1 MPLDPQ
7 CAAIVAAAT
16 SAGTPFQAGDPL
28 AVRRAY
34 ATTTAGYAYDPGP
47 LRQVEDGSCA
57 GPGGPIGLRL
67 YRPHSAKPVL
77 PALLYFHGGGWSAGD
92 LDTHD
97 HLCRHLAFAG
107 DVVVIAVDY
116 RLAPEHPFPAPLAD
130 CVAAWDWARASA
142 AALGIDAERI
152 AVGGDSAGGNL
163 AAALTLQLR
172 DAGAALPAFQLL
184 IYPAVDF
191 TADNASLRDN
201 ATGYLLTRAAMEMFA
216 DWYLVDRARRA
227 DPLASPLLAASHQ
240 GLPPALV
247 QTAEFDPLR
256 DEGAAYAARLSAAG
270 VAVTAERFDGL
281 IHAFYGMTSVFAQ
294 AAVAQQRTADL
305 FRAAIGTGA

>member
-7 CAAIVAAAT
+7 CAAIVAAVAA
-16 SAGTPFQAGDPL
+16 AGTPFNAGDHL

-34 ATTTAGYAYDPGP
+34 AATTAAYTYDPGP
-47 LRQVEDGSCA
+47 LRQVEDSSFA
-57 GPGGPIGLRL
+57 GPGGPVKLRT
-67 YRPHSAKPVL
+67 YRPHSAQPTL
-77 PALLYFHGGGWSAGD
+77 PALLYFHGGGWAAGD
-92 LDTHD
+92 LETHD
-97 HLCRHLAFAG
+97 HICRHLAFAG
-107 DVVVIAVDY
+107 DLVVIAVDY

-130 CVAAWDWARASA
+130 CVAAWRWACASA
-142 AALGIDAERI
+142 ATLGIDAGRI

-163 AAALTLQLR
+163 AAALTLELR

-216 DWYLVDRARRA
+216 DWYLTEQARRA
-227 DPLASPLLAASHQ
+227 DPFASPLLAASHR
-240 GLPPALV
+240 GLPPAFV

-256 DEGAAYAARLSAAG
+256 DEGAAYADKLRAAG
-270 VAVTAERFDGL
+270 VAVTHRLYPGMLHGFARMGARVNQGRRALDDAAAALRQGL
-281 IHAFYGMTSVFAQ
+281 S
-294 AAVAQQRTADL
+294 
-305 FRAAIGTGA
+305 

>member
-7 CAAIVAAAT
+7 CAAIVAAAA

-34 ATTTAGYAYDPGP
+34 ATTTAAYAYDPGP

-142 AALGIDAERI
+142 AALGIDAARI

-172 DAGAALPAFQLL
+172 DAGATLPAFQLL

-256 DEGAAYAARLSAAG
+256 DEGAAYAEKLRAAG
-270 VAVTAERFDGL
+270 VAVTYRL
-281 IHAFYGMTSVFAQ
+281 YPGMLHGFARMGAKVDQ
-294 AAVAQQRTADL
+294 GRRALDDAAAALR
-305 FRAAIGTGA
+305 RALS

>member
-7 CAAIVAAAT
+7 CAAIVDAVAK
-16 SAGTPFQAGDPL
+16 AGTPFNAGDHL

-34 ATTTAGYAYDPGP
+34 AATTANYTYAPGP
-47 LRQVEDGSCA
+47 LQRVDDSSFA
-57 GPGGPIGLRL
+57 GPGGPVKLRI
-67 YRPHSAKPVL
+67 YRPHSAQATL

-97 HLCRHLAFAG
+97 HMCRHLAFAG
-107 DVVVIAVDY
+107 DLLVIAVDY
-116 RLAPEHPFPAPLAD
+116 RLAPEHRFPAALDD
-130 CVAAWDWARASA
+130 CLGAWRWARAA
-142 AALGIDAERI
+142 ASDLGIDAARI

-163 AAALTLQLR
+163 AAALTLSLR
-172 DAGAALPAFQLL
+172 DTGETLPAFQLL

-216 DWYLVDRARRA
+216 DWYLAERALRTA
-227 DPLASPLLAASHQ
+227 PLASPLLAASHRN
-240 GLPPALV
+240 LPPALV

-256 DEGAAYAARLSAAG
+256 DEGAAYADKLRAAG
-270 VAVTAERFDGL
+270 VAVEHL
-281 IHAFYGMTSVFAQ
+281 QYPGMLHGFARMGARVDQ
-294 AAVAQQRTADL
+294 GKRALDDAAAALR
-305 FRAAIGTGA
+305 RALS